1 MNLDKRI
8 KALSDILTCFDNEKA
23 KSFIGQ
29 KGYFTDDLYRFS
41 DVLSCYYDTLTNV
54 KDNNDDNYL
63 FKDDDNHSWDFF
75 IPESIL
81 KLEKKKYRPFD
92 SATFEQ
98 HFDIGSVIKYRRK
111 DKKNHIYKETIE
123 STLRDYNSTEFYY
136 VEIGEYYYTLSDLFE
151 YFELFENGEW
161 KPFGVV
167 EE

>member
-29 KGYFTDDLYRFS
+29 KGYFTNDLYRFS

-54 KDNNDDNYL
+54 KDNDDDNYL
-63 FKDDDNHSWDFF
+63 FKDDDNHYWDFF
-75 IPESIL
+75 IPESSL

-92 SATFEQ
+92 PATFKQ
-98 HFDIGSVIKYRRK
+98 HFDIGSVIEYRRK
-111 DKKNHIYKETIE
+111 YKETIE
-123 STLRDYNSTEFYY
+123 SILIDYNLNEFY
-136 VEIGEYYYTLSDLFE
+136 VEIGEYYYTLSDLFK